1 MSQTQLRI
9 DIVTPYGVLFSDDA
23 ISCIAKGLDGKFQIL
38 SSHAALLSN
47 IALGEIKIDTNN
59 TTRKLATSGG
69 FLEVKDNNISIIVE
83 TAEWSDEIN
92 VERAKKSK
100 ERAEN
105 RLKRKEDIDITRA
118 KLALVRS
125 LNRLNIA
132 SNV

>member
-23 ISCIAKGLDGKFQIL
+23 TSCIAKGLDGKFQIL

-83 TAEWSDEIN
+83 SAEFADDIDMTRAKEA
-92 VERAKKSK
+92 EKRAKK
-100 ERAEN
+100 
-105 RLKRKEDIDITRA
+105 RKQEKGEVD
-118 KLALVRS
+118 LVRVEFA
-125 LNRLNIA
+125 LMRAINRIKV
-132 SNV
+132 SSRI